1 MVTVQGKKNVLL
13 LTTLYAAAF
22 VAGFNENLVNMAL
35 MSIMGEYGVDSVTA
49 QWLVTGYMIVSTVVV
64 SCMAFLY
71 QRVKLRTLFLVAAV
85 LSLVGSALGLVAG
98 SFAMLMAA
106 RLIQA
111 VGTGIFIP
119 AMMNTILAVTPKNRL
134 GTFMSIGGCV
144 ITFGP
149 AFAPVVCGALVTAF
163 GWHSI
168 FVIPTVAMMVLIGCC
183 FAFVRNLENTPA
195 KLDVPS
201 VALSAL
207 GLTAFVYGVSEV
219 TANVTLAVGVL
230 AIAVA
235 AIAAFAWRQF
245 HCDHPLIKLSPLKNA
260 RFVMPL
266 LLVMMAMMTTFS
278 MSVLLPLYF
287 EGALGMTA
295 LVAGVVMLAP
305 VLTNAFATL
314 FGGRVMD
321 KRGEWPLLPAGFVCI
336 VAGLALMVALSA
348 TMSLPGV
355 FVGAVLVYVGVG
367 LVLSPSQTA
376 GLKNLPPRQN
386 PSGVT
391 LMTTCLQIAACI
403 GPSLFVGVMNSAQAG
418 ALAGGAEVAAS
429 TALGFSSALLV
440 AAVIA
445 AIGLVVAF
453 LFARPGA
460 QEKAA
465 RTMSGTTRAM
475 GDVPREA
482 GDAMHAMDNTM
493 HAMGDATGGA
503 ADAANNAADTASNAP
518 HAANDVTRAVG
529 DAMHAGNNAAGGAAS
544 GAAAQGASMGASAV
558 REEEQPAGVHASSVT
573 LAAVM
578 ETDPYT
584 LPATARVEEAIRL
597 LMDRKVSGMP
607 VVDEAGRAVG
617 FISDGD
623 IVRYLADRHPLVTS
637 AYSVIMLANEGSFDE
652 RLRELIALP
661 VSAIATEGVVGVP
674 VDASLEEACNLLAQH
689 KLKKVPVLEAGR
701 VVGTVNRSDVLRY
714 AMGSLVGAPA

>member
-245 HCDHPLIKLSPLKNA
+245 HCDHPLIELSPLKNA

-336 VAGLALMVALSA
+336 VAGLVLMVALSA

-453 LFARPGA
+453 LFACPGA

-465 RTMSGTTRAM
+465 RAMGNTTRAM
-475 GDVPREA
+475 GNAPREVGGTTRTMGDTTRAMGSAAGGAARAMSDAA
-482 GDAMHAMDNTM
+482 GDAV
-493 HAMGDATGGA
+493 GATG
-503 ADAANNAADTASNAP
+503 P
-518 HAANDVTRAVG
+518 AVG
-529 DAMHAGNNAAGGAAS
+529 ATSPAPSAAAS

-584 LPATARVEEAIRL
+584 LPTTARVEEAIRL

-623 IVRYLADRHPLVTS
+623 IMRYLADRHPLVTS

-661 VSAIATEGVVGVP
+661 VSAIATEGVVGVS

-689 KLKKVPVLEAGR
+689 KLKKVPVLEAGS

>member
-245 HCDHPLIKLSPLKNA
+245 HCDHPLIELSPLKNA

-336 VAGLALMVALSA
+336 VAGLVLMVALSA

-465 RTMSGTTRAM
+465 RAMGNTTRAM
-475 GDVPREA
+475 GNAPREVGGTTRTMGDTTRAMGSAAGGAARAMSDAA
-482 GDAMHAMDNTM
+482 GDAV
-493 HAMGDATGGA
+493 GATG
-503 ADAANNAADTASNAP
+503 P
-518 HAANDVTRAVG
+518 AVG
-529 DAMHAGNNAAGGAAS
+529 ATSPAPSAAAS

-584 LPATARVEEAIRL
+584 LPTTARVEEAIRL

-623 IVRYLADRHPLVTS
+623 IMRYLADRHPLVTS

-661 VSAIATEGVVGVP
+661 VSAIATEGVVGVS

-689 KLKKVPVLEAGR
+689 KLKKVPVLEAGS